1 MNSIKTMNTEEEESI
16 QQYLKSL
23 NNLERKTLKIAKEH
37 LGSSF
42 NIKKSNGYITWKNK
56 QEKQT

>member
-1 MNSIKTMNTEEEESI
+1 MNTEEEESI

>member
-56 QEKQT
+56 QEKRT